1 MFLTRSLRHTGRDHS
16 SGRHGNQPGFLLEF
30 PWNFYGFRD
39 ILTPNVLR
47 ENGTFLVPVDALN
60 ESGSVNTLLFED
72 TSFSVARLP
81 AVALNLLGGEQGQA
95 MEITQQEVEKVA
107 KLARLELTDIEK
119 AAFAKQLSQ
128 ILTHVETLKQ
138 YDTTGVEPTATV
150 RGQVNVFRSDIVRT
164 SLSVERAVANAPE
177 SADGFFVVPKI
188 IEDRQ
193 PL

>member
-1 MFLTRSLRHTGRDHS
+1 VGGWKGNAPQSPDSLRPCWKTIL
-16 SGRHGNQPGFLLEF
+16 NILEQRE
-30 PWNFYGFRD
+30 GKGKR
-39 ILTPNVLR
+39 NV
-47 ENGTFLVPVDALN
+47 
-60 ESGSVNTLLFED
+60 
-72 TSFSVARLP
+72 
-81 AVALNLLGGEQGQA
+81 
-95 MEITQQEVEKVA
+95 EITKQEVEKVA

-150 RGQVNVFRSDIVRT
+150 LGQVNVFRPDVARP
-164 SLSVERAVANAPE
+164 SLPVERAVANAPE